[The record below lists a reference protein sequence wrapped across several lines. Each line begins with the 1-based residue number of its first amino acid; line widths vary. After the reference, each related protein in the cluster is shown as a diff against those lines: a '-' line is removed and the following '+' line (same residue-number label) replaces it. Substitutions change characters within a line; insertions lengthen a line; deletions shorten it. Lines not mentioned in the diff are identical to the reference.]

1 MSDRGLRNT
10 EQYDVGEQGR
20 LEWND
25 REKQFWRCIVCG
37 DIHYGTEPPGTCPTC
52 MREDVYVESDPQ
64 EARRFMLGLEEEV
77 ETSREE
83 LVERWEDLTERN
95 DDFRLNPDREDV
107 ELASRGVHR
116 SDEEH
121 GVKYCP
127 CQMRTEDFTKDLGL
141 VCPCN
146 FFIQPSWDDRGECW
160 CKLFVE
166 TGYEPP
172 GEE

>member
-1 MSDRGLRNT
+1 MSERGLRNT

-20 LEWND
+20 LEWNG
-25 REKQFWRCIVCG
+25 REKEFWRCIVCG
-37 DIHYGTEPPGTCPTC
+37 DIHYGSEPPGTCPTC
-52 MREDVYVESDPQ
+52 MRENVYVKSDPQ
-64 EARRFMLGLEEEV
+64 EARRFMLGLDEEV
-77 ETSREE
+77 ETSEEE
-83 LVERWEDLTERN
+83 LVEYWEDLTERN
-95 DDFRLNPDREDV
+95 EDFRLSPDREDV
-107 ELASRGVHR
+107 DLAAQGVHR
-116 SDEEH
+116 GEEEH
-121 GVKYCP
+121 GMKYCP
-127 CQMRTEDFTKDLGL
+127 CQMRTGDFTKDLGL